1 MNNFT
6 FYLFIEEWYAWKY
19 LQRITQ
25 NSFYLH
31 VMFWTC
37 YKTRIIVM
45 WEELCVEIL
54 KVPALHYVPSKWSTR
69 RGSTRSISARF
80 HTYSALKPLRFF
92 SRSQS
97 AIRLRPS
104 KRRPSSP
111 GGSGSRDTLGSQ
123 CRRPPPSTTCRE
135 NWRDCV
141 NKYGREILIRYQH
154 FIRMGHIFVN
164 TQY

>member
-1 MNNFT
+1 MWDGEYIRKINDVQQDAAVQHN
-6 FYLFIEEWYAWKY
+6 

-25 NSFYLH
+25 NYSYLH
-31 VMFWTC
+31 VLFWTS
-37 YKTRIIVM
+37 YKTRIIIL
-45 WEELCVEIL
+45 WEKMCVLKIQ
-54 KVPALHYVPSKWSTR
+54 KVPRLHYIPSKWSTR

-111 GGSGSRDTLGSQ
+111 GGSGSRDTLGNQ

-135 NWRDCV
+135 NRRNYV
-141 NKYGREILIRYQH
+141 NKYGTKVLLW
-154 FIRMGHIFVN
+154 
-164 TQY
+164 